1 MKKMFSFTLAL
12 AFFASCANTEQNQT
26 AEQQTPS
33 QEVPAQMPMSLNT
46 AATQIN
52 LGDKVPSD
60 LVCMVNNDY
69 MGTEQLIVEVDGKT
83 YYGCCEMCQERL
95 PVDESVRVAIDPV
108 SQNQVDKAEA
118 IIAVTGGRGEVSYF
132 ESEDTYQKYVQ
143 TMLN

>member
-1 MKKMFSFTLAL
+1 MKKIFSFTLAL
-12 AFFASCANTEQNQT
+12 AFFASCANNSQNQT
-26 AEQQTPS
+26 AQEQEAPQ
-33 QEVPAQMPMSLNT
+33 QAPAEMPMSLNT
-46 AATQIN
+46 TAAQVNI
-52 LGDKVPSD
+52 GDKVPSD

-69 MGTEQLIVEVDGKT
+69 MGTEQLIVEVNGKT

-95 PVDESVRVAIDPV
+95 PVDEAVRVAIDPV
-108 SQNQVDKAEA
+108 SQNQVDKADA